1 MLRGS
6 VSTSIQTAVRGAF
19 AARTQKK
26 NFGQT
31 AMGVAN
37 VGLSVAGAPVPG
49 FGGLSNALGS
59 ALGSVFGEIDE
70 GVAEAEQ
77 QLRSSPVLAQQVQ
90 LLADTAALRRQLRTI
105 KTKLESQR

>member
-37 VGLSVAGAPVPG
+37 VGLSVAGTPVPG
-49 FGGLSNALGS
+49 FGGLSN

-77 QLRSSPVLAQQVQ
+77 QLKSSPVLAQQVQ
-90 LLADTAALRRQLRTI
+90 IQILADIAALRRQLRSI
-105 KTKLESQR
+105 KTKLDSQR

>member
-19 AARTQKK
+19 AGRTQKLS
-26 NFGQT
+26 FGQT

-37 VGLSVAGAPVPG
+37 VGLSVAGAAIAGASV
-49 FGGLSNALGS
+49 LSNALGN

-77 QLRSSPVLAQQVQ
+77 QLKSSPVLAQQVQ
-90 LLADTAALRRQLRTI
+90 ILADIAALRRQLRSI
-105 KTKLESQR
+105 KTKLDSQR